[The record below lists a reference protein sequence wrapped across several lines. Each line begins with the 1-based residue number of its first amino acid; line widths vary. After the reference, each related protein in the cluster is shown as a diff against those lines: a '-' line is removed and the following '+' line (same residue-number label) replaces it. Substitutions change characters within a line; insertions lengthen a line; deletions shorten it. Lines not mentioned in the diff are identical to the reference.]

1 MMQGSNNPSAVSPSW
16 TWGSSATIIIPGN
29 AEIGQTIK
37 NSAQLAQVSLPEP
50 AVCSIYCQASLDV
63 TDTLDSVRTFT
74 LNLYE
79 GVGRVTVI
87 RQVTFQFQPAIN
99 APLEF
104 TLPFV
109 PLHALQVDV
118 ELAVDHV
125 SEEPTNRIA
134 VEVFMVLSPL
144 TRIPQKIQK
153 LQFGMAMPG
162 EADDLDDE
170 LSGELEAEGPS
181 VVEAMREGRQQV
193 DGSSPEAERDEDA
206 AGDEFDDDATQV
218 ERHPAWLMTLID
230 QMTRRLGRQPTRPE
244 LAKAV
249 QRVRQRVARRSVR

>member
-1 MMQGSNNPSAVSPSW
+1 MNMQGSNSSSNVSPSW
-16 TWGSSATIIIPGN
+16 TWGSSATINFDLSQPG
-29 AEIGQTIK
+29 TTVL

-50 AVCSIYCQASLDV
+50 AVCSIYIQAGFLTNFPGNV
-63 TDTLDSVRTFT
+63 VRTFT
-74 LNLYE
+74 LNLTE
-79 GVGRVTVI
+79 GVGRVAVP
-87 RQVTFQFQPAIN
+87 RQITFQFQPALN

-109 PLHALQVDV
+109 PVHALQVNAEATLDV
-118 ELAVDHV
+118 L
-125 SEEPTNRIA
+125 SEEPTDTA
-134 VEVFMVLSPL
+134 SLEMYFVLSPL

-181 VVEAMREGRQQV
+181 VVEAMREGRQMV

-206 AGDEFDDDATQV
+206 AGDELADDVQRA
-218 ERHPAWLMTLID
+218 PAWLMTLID

-249 QRVRQRVARRSVR
+249 QRVRLRLARRAGR

>member
-1 MMQGSNNPSAVSPSW
+1 MSMQGSNSPSNVSPSW
-16 TWGSSATIIIPGN
+16 TWGSSATIVIPGN

-63 TDTLDSVRTFT
+63 TDTLDTVRTFT

-87 RQVTFQFQPAIN
+87 RQVTFQFQPALN

-109 PLHALQVDV
+109 PVHALQVNAEATLDV
-118 ELAVDHV
+118 L
-125 SEEPTNRIA
+125 SEEPTDTA
-134 VEVFMVLSPL
+134 SLEMYFVLSPL

-181 VVEAMREGRQQV
+181 VVEAMREGRQMV

-206 AGDEFDDDATQV
+206 AADELSDVQRA
-218 ERHPAWLMTLID
+218 PAWLMTLID
-230 QMTRRLGRQPTRPE
+230 QMTQRLGRQPTRPE

-249 QRVRQRVARRSVR
+249 QRVRLRLARRAGR

>member
-1 MMQGSNNPSAVSPSW
+1 MSMQGSNSPSNVSPSW

-63 TDTLDSVRTFT
+63 TDTLDTVRTFT

-181 VVEAMREGRQQV
+181 VNEAVREGRQEV
-193 DGSSPEAERDEDA
+193 DGSSPEEVDPYPDPEP
-206 AGDEFDDDATQV
+206 EPQV
-218 ERHPAWLMTLID
+218 ERSPAWLLTLVD
-230 QMTRRLGRQPTRPE
+230 QMTNKLGRQPTRPE
-244 LAKAV
+244 LARAV
-249 QRVRQRVARRSVR
+249 QRVKQRLARRAGR

>member
-1 MMQGSNNPSAVSPSW
+1 MSMQGSNSPSNVSPSW
-16 TWGSSATIIIPGN
+16 TWGSSATIVIPGN
-29 AEIGQTIK
+29 AEIGQTIR

-63 TDTLDSVRTFT
+63 TDILDSVRTFT

-87 RQVTFQFQPAIN
+87 RQVTFQFQPAVN

-109 PLHALQVDV
+109 PLHALQVDC

-170 LSGELEAEGPS
+170 LRGELEAEGPS
-181 VVEAMREGRQQV
+181 VAQMMGEDRQPG
-193 DGSSPEAERDEDA
+193 DASSPEEPDPHPDP
-206 AGDEFDDDATQV
+206 DDAPHV

-230 QMTRRLGRQPTRPE
+230 HMTRRLGRQPTRPE

-249 QRVRQRVARRSVR
+249 QRVRQRVARRRAR